1 MKWLKWEEQEEVLI
15 IEKMSETF
23 DTFKKRVAKVSETK
37 VHKITNSYGV
47 YDYYKY
53 YRKNKPKD
61 KKYILTESQ
70 YFAIIRR
77 MNELM
82 VEQFLT
88 FSTLDFPERMGTIE
102 LRKFNIAPRL
112 DEKGNVKFNAP
123 IDWNKTLKL
132 WYEDEESYHNKVLVK
147 VSNREVF
154 KINYNKSKALYN
166 NKYFYMFRLNRQI
179 KRDLKDLIK
188 DNRID
193 AFNFDNKK

>member
-1 MKWLKWEEQEEVLI
+1 MSKSFQE
-15 IEKMSETF
+15 F
-23 DTFKKRVAKVSETK
+23 RNKVTKSKGTK
-37 VHKITNSYGV
+37 VHKVTNSYGV

-61 KKYILTESQ
+61 KRYILTESQ

-77 MNELM
+77 VNELM
-82 VEQFLT
+82 IEQFLT
-88 FSTLDFPERMGTIE
+88 YSTLDFPERMGTIE
-102 LRKFNIAPRL
+102 LRKSKISPKL
-112 DEKGNVKFNAP
+112 DEKGNLKFNAP

-154 KINYNKSKALYN
+154 KVNYNKSKAIYN

-179 KRDLKDLIK
+179 KRDLKTLIK
-188 DNRID
+188 ERRID
-193 AFNFDNKK
+193 AFKFNT